1 MTEQYNK
8 TILPNGI
15 RLVTERIPTVRS
27 VAFGVWINVGSRRET
42 LANQGISHFLEHM
55 IFKGTEKRSA
65 LDIALEIESVG
76 GLINAFTGKEL
87 TCFYTQMLDENIG
100 IAIDVLSD
108 ITANSLFLEE
118 EVTKEKSVIIEE
130 ISNLEDTPDELIHDY
145 FIRELYPDH
154 PLGYPIMGTRETV
167 LSFSPRD
174 LKELIGKRYSAD
186 KVVIAAAGNLEH
198 KQLCGMVEDAFS
210 FPKPSEPT
218 PEPGLPALPSGRKLW
233 RRTNNQAHIIIGTRS
248 FSYADDRKYPFF
260 VMNTILGGG
269 MSSRLFQVIREQYG
283 YAYAVYTFNESHID
297 TGLFGVYIGTDKNRI
312 DDVIGLAISEFD
324 KIMRVKI
331 ADDEIDRIKAQ
342 LKGNLMLGLESTSSR
357 MYRLAKMEVHL
368 NKFITLDDTINKINQ
383 VTAEQVLETA
393 NELLTPDNLLSV
405 IFTPSEEKH
414 DNRNTQGN

>member
-1 MTEQYNK
+1 M
-8 TILPNGI
+8 
-15 RLVTERIPTVRS
+15 
-27 VAFGVWINVGSRRET
+27 
-42 LANQGISHFLEHM
+42 
-55 IFKGTEKRSA
+55 
-65 LDIALEIESVG
+65 DIALEIESVG

-100 IAIDVLSD
+100 KAIDVLSD

-145 FIRELYPDH
+145 FIRELYPNH
-154 PLGYPIMGTRETV
+154 PLGYPIMGTKETV

-174 LKELIGKRYSAD
+174 LKELIGRRYSVD

-210 FPKPSEPT
+210 FPKPLEPT

-233 RRTNNQAHIIIGTRS
+233 HRPNNQAHIIIGTRS

-312 DDVIGLAISEFD
+312 DDVIGLTISEFD

-368 NKFITLDDTINKINQ
+368 NKFISLDDTINKINQ